1 MFRIC
6 ALSFL
11 VLTTTMAPV
20 WAEDH
25 IVNMLNRGDDG
36 IMVFEPG
43 LLVIQPGDTVRFVA
57 ADRGHNAETIDGMIP
72 EGARGFEARLNE
84 EVLFSPGIDGV
95 YAIKCK
101 PHYAM
106 GMVMI
111 VAVGDVQTPEEFV
124 GRRVPP
130 RARKRLEAYLD
141 AL

>member
-1 MFRIC
+1 MFRIF

-11 VLTTTMAPV
+11 ALTTTMAPV

-25 IVNMLNRGDDG
+25 VVNMLNRGDDG

-43 LLVIQPGDTVRFVA
+43 LLVIEPGDTVRFVA
-57 ADRGHNAETIDGMIP
+57 AERGHNAETIDGMIP
-72 EGARGFEARLNE
+72 EGALGFEGRLNE
-84 EVLFSPGIDGV
+84 EVVFSPDIEGV

-111 VAVGDVQTPEEFV
+111 IAVGEAQAPEEFV
-124 GRRVPP
+124 ARRVPP
-130 RARKRLEAYLD
+130 RARKRFEAYLD
-141 AL
+141 TL

>member
-1 MFRIC
+1 MFRIF

-20 WAEDH
+20 RAADH
-25 IVNMLNRGDDG
+25 VVNMLNRGDDG

-43 LLVIQPGDTVRFVA
+43 LLVIEPGDTVRFVA
-57 ADRGHNAETIDGMIP
+57 ADRGHNAETIDGMVP
-72 EGARGFEARLNE
+72 EGAAGFEGRLNE
-84 EVLFSPGIDGV
+84 EVLFSPDTEGV

-111 VAVGDVQTPEEFV
+111 IAVGDVQAPDGLV
-124 GRRVPP
+124 SRRVPP
-130 RARKRLEAYLD
+130 RARKRFEAYLD